1 MEFNKFIEKYFD
13 PEKDDGLQEVIFQRE
28 ANKKKLRNR
37 LKQYYLTDSEI
48 DKLFEIIVNAEMDME
63 KVKRKYTGDKYTA
76 EELTKFRKK
85 LFEIQD
91 KMKEKFE
98 KELSK
103 LLKNKYEKAKKMV
116 EEQKK
121 KNPF

>member
-1 MEFNKFIEKYFD
+1 MHRYRRLNRDVRRKKCFIHHAYIWRKRDYKSGFS
-13 PEKDDGLQEVIFQRE
+13 LQRWKHHSILRYLQRIYDAFWE
-28 ANKKKLRNR
+28 
-37 LKQYYLTDSEI
+37 S
-48 DKLFEIIVNAEMDME
+48 
-63 KVKRKYTGDKYTA
+63 A

-85 LFEIQD
+85 LFDIQD

-103 LLKNKYEKAKKMV
+103 LLKHKYEKAKKMV

-121 KNPF
+121 KDPFQ

>member
-37 LKQYYLTDSEI
+37 LKEYYLTDAEI

-85 LFEIQD
+85 LFDIQD

-103 LLKNKYEKAKKMV
+103 LLKHKYEKAKKMV